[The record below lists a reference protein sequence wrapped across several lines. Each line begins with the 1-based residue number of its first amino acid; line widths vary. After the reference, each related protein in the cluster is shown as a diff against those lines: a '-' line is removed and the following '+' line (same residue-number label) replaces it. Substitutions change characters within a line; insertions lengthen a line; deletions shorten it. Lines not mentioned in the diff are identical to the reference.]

1 MVYGIVI
8 SIIPVAISYYLKKVL
23 ESLHFLSEF
32 LKNFIEQLP
41 LFFLVIVVSF
51 FLRGIF
57 FIYFKKEESIFVGI
71 KIFTGIVLD
80 LLILSAIAT
89 MNLSIIIKSIDIVVI
104 YSLGGILTSLFA
116 FIISPFF
123 VDEHP
128 EISLINYGMATGTTA
143 TGLMLLNSYKTIND
157 KSSQQAILVYGS
169 AAPMSAPFIGGGMI
183 SLLIPLLIKNGFF
196 YLLFI
201 TLFIMLVVLII
212 ANLSL
217 KKIYK

>member
-1 MVYGIVI
+1 M
-8 SIIPVAISYYLKKVL
+8 
-23 ESLHFLSEF
+23 
-32 LKNFIEQLP
+32 
-41 LFFLVIVVSF
+41 IVVSF
-51 FLRGIF
+51 FLREIF
-57 FIYFKKEESIFVGI
+57 FIYFKKEESIFIGI

-89 MNLSIIIKSIDIVVI
+89 MNLSIIGKSLDIIVV

-123 VDEHP
+123 VGEHP
-128 EISLINYGMATGTTA
+128 EISLINYGMSTGTTA
-143 TGLMLLNSYKTIND
+143 TGLMLLNSYRTIND
-157 KSSQQAILVYGS
+157 RSYQLAILVYGS
-169 AAPMSAPFIGGGMI
+169 AAPMSAPFIGGGII

-201 TLFIMLVVLII
+201 TLFITLIVLVI

-217 KKIYK
+217 KKYTNNFI

>member
-1 MVYGIVI
+1 MI

-23 ESLHFLSEF
+23 GSLYFLSEF
-32 LKNFIEQLP
+32 LKNFIDKLP

-51 FLRGIF
+51 FLREIF
-57 FIYFKKEESIFVGI
+57 FIYLKKEESILVGI

-89 MNLSIIIKSIDIVVI
+89 INLSIIGKSLDIIIV
-104 YSLGGILTSLFA
+104 YSFGGIITSLLIF
-116 FIISPFF
+116 FISPIF

-128 EISLINYGMATGTTA
+128 EISLINYGMSTGTTA

-157 KSSQQAILVYGS
+157 QSSQQAVLVYGS
-169 AAPMSAPFIGGGMI
+169 AAPMSAPFIGGGII
-183 SLLIPLLIKNGFF
+183 SLVIPFLIKNGFF
-196 YLLFI
+196 YLLFM
-201 TLFIMLVVLII
+201 TLFLLLII
-212 ANLSL
+212 LIMINILF